1 MPAQAKNQKNV
12 PIEDLPYF
20 IAATTAGLRQ
30 QLRGVGIPAG
40 GLKYDLYLRLRA
52 NGLRIYNDTRGSPE
66 PEDSD
71 DSDSDEDEDE
81 GGDEGG
87 PGDGESSSSSSSR
100 DDDLGVPPSGGRSGK
115 KRKRENGEASV
126 QEDVPE
132 PETLRPTSLADM
144 PVELAITI
152 IRNLDAR
159 GVFNLVAA
167 SPQQYLDGNV
177 NAFVLEAEGRRNAA
191 SGRNGVSLLE
201 WVMTRAANEVDFR
214 TNYRDLI
221 RCVVD
226 AYLLTYPS
234 NSPQDRSG
242 EDRVEEIMVYLRQ
255 VGANPVLMSAVRSG
269 EAELVQLLIILGED
283 VNQRENNVAPLE
295 QATILVSSILSKMNR
310 LLIVFSLLAGGADT
324 TSTRADRHGVPEA
337 AEHRLSHV
345 CDQLLVKDRPS
356 RWPVI
361 QNPRGLT
368 IRQFLADE
376 RSPFM
381 DRATLALILI
391 ITRDRRYPGFEGYDP
406 EDPDCGPG
414 SGGPLF

>member
-12 PIEDLPYF
+12 PPEDLPYF

-30 QLRGVGIPAG
+30 QLREVGIPAG

-52 NGLRIYNDTRGSPE
+52 NGLRIYNDVRGSPE
-66 PEDSD
+66 PEDSE
-71 DSDSDEDEDE
+71 DSDWDEDEDE

-87 PGDGESSSSSSSR
+87 PGDGESSSSFSS
-100 DDDLGVPPSGGRSGK
+100 DHPNVPPSNCRKGK

-126 QEDVPE
+126 QEHVQE
-132 PETLRPTSLADM
+132 PEAPRPTSLADM
-144 PVELAITI
+144 PVELAINI

-177 NAFVLEAEGRRNAA
+177 NAFVLEADGRRTA

-201 WVMTRAANEVDFR
+201 WVMTRAPNEVNFR
-214 TNYRDLI
+214 TNNRDLI

-234 NSPQDRSG
+234 DSPQDRSG

-255 VGANPVLMSAVRSG
+255 VGVNPVLVSAVRNG
-269 EAELVQLLIILGED
+269 DAELVQLLIVLGED
-283 VNQRENNVAPLE
+283 VNRRENNVASLE
-295 QATILVSSILSKMNR
+295 QATVLVSPVLREMNH
-310 LLIVFSLLAGGADT
+310 LLIVFSLLAGGADN
-324 TSTRADRHGVPEA
+324 TSTRADYPPGEPDTVMFRRHGVSEA
-337 AEHRLSHV
+337 AEHRLSKLSG
-345 CDQLLVKDRPS
+345 QLLMKDRPS

-368 IRQFLADE
+368 IRQVPGGREVTIHGQSHFGLGTDY
-376 RSPFM
+376 
-381 DRATLALILI
+381 
-391 ITRDRRYPGFEGYDP
+391 YPGQAVSRF
-406 EDPDCGPG
+406 
-414 SGGPLF
+414 